1 MSEIERI
8 LKEEIDRVNKAEH
21 RDNRP
26 RFSISF
32 IKKHPGLFVGMYLA
46 YAATQAVMLQSETL
60 ADVTWVMT
68 LLFVGLN
75 LFFFFDVNPRYHYDD
90 IDVLDLRVCFNGEWY
105 NTRMVPDALV
115 DSILQSSQVDES
127 RKQKLRAIMQRKS
140 ELSFY
145 DIFAVGQNRSPV

>member
-8 LKEEIDRVNKAEH
+8 LKEEIYRVNKAEH

-32 IKKHPGLFVGMYLA
+32 IKKHPGLFVGTYLA
-46 YAATQAVMLQSETL
+46 YAATLAVMLQSETL

-115 DSILQSSQVDES
+115 DSILQSPQVDES

>member
-8 LKEEIDRVNKAEH
+8 LKEEIYRVNKAEH

-32 IKKHPGLFVGMYLA
+32 IKKHSGLFVGMYLA
-46 YAATQAVMLQSETL
+46 YAATLAVMLQSETL

-115 DSILQSSQVDES
+115 DSILQSPQVDES

>member
-8 LKEEIDRVNKAEH
+8 LKEEIYRVNKAEH

-46 YAATQAVMLQSETL
+46 YAATLAVMLQSETL

-115 DSILQSSQVDES
+115 DSILQSPQVDES

>member
-46 YAATQAVMLQSETL
+46 YAATLAVMLQSETL

-115 DSILQSSQVDES
+115 DSILQSPQVDES

>member
-46 YAATQAVMLQSETL
+46 YAATLAVMLQSETL

-75 LFFFFDVNPRYHYDD
+75 LFFFLTSIHAITTTISTFWICAYASTANGITREWCRTRWSTASCNP
-90 IDVLDLRVCFNGEWY
+90 LR
-105 NTRMVPDALV
+105 
-115 DSILQSSQVDES
+115 
-127 RKQKLRAIMQRKS
+127 
-140 ELSFY
+140 
-145 DIFAVGQNRSPV
+145 